1 MAATG
6 RYSVLR
12 PSDLVSLT
20 IRSTGLQER
29 TSTAGVTEWV
39 ATVEGR
45 LIVDLQPQHIAESVA
60 DSLSMQGRPAGPS
73 SLHFIVP
80 AGRVIPLSVEGVLAA
95 ADELELAGTP
105 REQGRAST
113 LELPW
118 RLLLAV
124 EHKARCRHRHRPA
137 PSGNGVTAMWHTRI
151 LAPTPRSHA
160 YSAVFPFA
168 SLPLERPF
176 ADSTPLGDNIA
187 KIATRG
193 RDHPDKPVAVD
204 KLVLTTCGA
213 SFSGSV
219 SYPDLEWTHRMA
231 MGRDVYVRLLQR
243 GVLFPF
249 GHEASTVEVTERKFD
264 PGTGVAGLH
273 RTLTLVVTQPVL
285 DYDIEAAHQREFPF
299 HRVAIDPVLVTPLDR
314 PASGARAYWLSR
326 DGHPVMFTVHASSA
340 GDVIPLHLPLL
351 FAEKG
356 TDVGHLNTLYAGG
369 PREDLEADPAP
380 PTAVVDRAV
389 PLVVRRRADKVVEA
403 VEGTEQHVRSLTL
416 AATRIGSGTAF
427 HPRIAGLEVMLP
439 AVQQLLGQ
447 HQTIRATLAPEVAAA
462 AGTGSPPDVL
472 LQLPDK
478 VPVNFAAARAAV
490 AAAPSMA
497 VDRIHRELGPTVAN
511 LPTDPAKLFD
521 RAAKLLGVVP
531 LVDIIG
537 QVTGR
542 PTITWSRT
550 PTPRATLHWTESLT
564 RERGPFE
571 PLDDC
576 RVTLDVRTELV
587 NGRPQT
593 TTDGTVTNFAI
604 GIPSPEEDKYLVKL
618 GFTALKFHAEPGEL
632 PETTLVISSA
642 RLGQQLKFVQ
652 KLSTYLPGIGAKAPT
667 VDVGAREVRV
677 RYALAV
683 SPPPQLGV
691 FVLQN
696 LLLQAGITLS
706 LGNDPVTVDFTFGT
720 RDRPFLVTVMGF
732 GGGGYLELGIRA
744 GGDDS
749 GLERFVGG
757 IEFGAAVA
765 MDFGVARGEVHVFG
779 GVVFTKQGSKVEITG
794 YLRIGGSLRVLGLVS
809 VSVEL
814 TISLTY
820 VEPNVLRGKARLL
833 IAVDLTF
840 WSTSVEITCEKTFIG
855 SDETVAPRGRGAL
868 AAAGPS
874 SVQQAWGPV
883 GSSFP
888 WHTYCQAFTRE

>member
-1 MAATG
+1 MPT
-6 RYSVLR
+6 
-12 PSDLVSLT
+12 
-20 IRSTGLQER
+20 
-29 TSTAGVTEWV
+29 
-39 ATVEGR
+39 
-45 LIVDLQPQHIAESVA
+45 
-60 DSLSMQGRPAGPS
+60 
-73 SLHFIVP
+73 
-80 AGRVIPLSVEGVLAA
+80 GRVIPLTVEGVLAA
-95 ADELELAGTP
+95 MNELKLAGTP
-105 REQGRAST
+105 REQGKAST

-124 EHKARCRHRHRPA
+124 EDKARCRHPRRPA
-137 PSGNGVTAMWHTRI
+137 TSDAGVTALWHTRV
-151 LAPTPRSHA
+151 LAPSSPA

-168 SLPLERPF
+168 SLPLETPF
-176 ADSTPLGDNIA
+176 SDSTPLADGVK
-187 KIATRG
+187 KIAALG
-193 RDHPDKPVAVD
+193 HDHPGTPVAVD
-204 KLVLTTCGA
+204 TLLLSACGA
-213 SFSGSV
+213 WFSGSV
-219 SYPDLEWTHRMA
+219 SYPDLEWTHRVV

-249 GHEASTVEVTERKFD
+249 GNEASTVEVTERKFD
-264 PGTGVAGLH
+264 PVTGVAGLH

-285 DYDIEAAHQREFPF
+285 DYGIEQRHEREFPF
-299 HRVAIDPVLVTPLDR
+299 HRVAIEPVLVTPLDR
-314 PASGARAYWLSR
+314 PASSARAHWLTR
-326 DGHPVMFTVHASSA
+326 DGRPVMFTVHASSA
-340 GDVIPLHLPLL
+340 GDVVPLRLPLI

-356 TDVGHLNTLYAGG
+356 TDVGDLNALYAQGG
-369 PREDLEADPAP
+369 PREDAEVAPGP
-380 PTAVVDRAV
+380 PTVVVDRAV
-389 PLVVRRRADKVVEA
+389 PLVLRRRADKVVEA
-403 VEGTEQHVRSLTL
+403 VERTEQHVRTLTL

-427 HPRIAGLEVMLP
+427 HPRIAGLEVLLP

-447 HQTIRATLAPEVAAA
+447 HATIRATLAREVADA
-462 AGTGSPPDVL
+462 AGSVSPPDVL
-472 LQLPDK
+472 LELPDK

-521 RAAKLLGVVP
+521 RGAKLLGVVP

-537 QVTGR
+537 QVTER
-542 PTITWSRT
+542 PTIIWSRT
-550 PTPRATLHWTESLT
+550 PTPRATLHWTQSLT
-564 RERGPFE
+564 REKGPFK
-571 PLDDC
+571 PLADC
-576 RVTLDVRTELV
+576 RVTLDVQTELV
-587 NGRPQT
+587 GGQPRT

-604 GIPSPEEDKYLVKL
+604 GIPSPQEDKYLVKL
-618 GFTALKFHAEPGEL
+618 GFTALKFHAESGEL
-632 PETTLVISSA
+632 PKTTLVISSA

-652 KLSTYLPGIGAKAPT
+652 KLSNYLPGIGGKAPT
-667 VDVGAREVRV
+667 VDIGSREVRV

-706 LGNDPVTVDFTFGT
+706 LGDDPVTVDFSFGT

-779 GVVFTKQGSKVEITG
+779 GVVFTKRGSTIEIAG
-794 YLRIGGSLRVLGLVS
+794 YLRIGGSVRVLGLIS

-814 TISLTY
+814 TISLTF
-820 VEPNVLRGKARLL
+820 VEPNVLRGKARLV

-840 WSTSVEITCEKTFIG
+840 WST
-855 SDETVAPRGRGAL
+855 
-868 AAAGPS
+868 
-874 SVQQAWGPV
+874 
-883 GSSFP
+883 
-888 WHTYCQAFTRE
+888 

>member
-1 MAATG
+1 MAATD

-29 TSTAGVTEWV
+29 TSTAGIREWV
-39 ATVEGR
+39 ATGEGR
-45 LIVDLQPQHIAESVA
+45 LIVDLQPQHVAESVVG
-60 DSLSMQGRPAGPS
+60 SSSVQGRPAGAT

-80 AGRVIPLSVEGVLAA
+80 PGHVIPLTVEGVLAA
-95 ADELELAGTP
+95 ANKLKLAGTP
-105 REQGRAST
+105 REQGKAST

-124 EHKARCRHRHRPA
+124 EDKARCRHRHRPA
-137 PSGNGVTAMWHTRI
+137 TSDDGVTALWHTRI
-151 LAPTPRSHA
+151 LAPCSPA

-168 SLPLERPF
+168 SLPLETPF
-176 ADSTPLGDNIA
+176 ADSTPLGEGVK
-187 KIATRG
+187 KIAARG
-193 RDHPDKPVAVD
+193 CDHPGTPVSVD
-204 KLVLTTCGA
+204 SLVLSACGA
-213 SFSGSV
+213 WFSGSV
-219 SYPDLEWTHRMA
+219 TYPDLEWTHRIV

-249 GHEASTVEVTERKFD
+249 GNEASTVEVTERKFD
-264 PGTGVAGLH
+264 PVTGVAGLH
-273 RTLTLVVTQPVL
+273 RTLTLVVTRPVL
-285 DYDIEAAHQREFPF
+285 DYGIEKRHEREFPF
-299 HRVAIDPVLVTPLDR
+299 HRVAIEPVLVTPLDR
-314 PASGARAYWLSR
+314 PAAGARAHWLRR
-326 DGHPVMFTVHASSA
+326 DGRPVMFTVHASSA
-340 GDVIPLHLPLL
+340 GDVVPLHLPLV

-356 TDVGHLNTLYAGG
+356 TDVGDLNTLYAGG
-369 PREDLEADPAP
+369 PREDLEAAPGP

-389 PLVVRRRADKVVEA
+389 PLVVRRRADQVVEA
-403 VEGTEQHVRSLTL
+403 VERTEQHVRSLTL

-427 HPRIAGLEVMLP
+427 HPRIAGLEVTLP

-447 HQTIRATLAPEVAAA
+447 HRTIRATLAREVADA
-462 AGTGSPPDVL
+462 AGSVRPPDFL
-472 LQLPDK
+472 LELPEK

-521 RAAKLLGVVP
+521 RGAKLLGVVP

-537 QVTGR
+537 EVTGR

-550 PTPRATLHWTESLT
+550 PTPRATLHWTESLAH
-564 RERGPFE
+564 EKGPFQ
-571 PLDDC
+571 PLADC
-576 RVTLDVRTELV
+576 RVTLDVLTELV
-587 NGRPQT
+587 DGRPRST
-593 TTDGTVTNFAI
+593 IDGTVTNFAI
-604 GIPSPEEDKYLVKL
+604 GIPCPKENKYLVKL
-618 GFTALKFHAEPGEL
+618 GFTALKFHAEPGKL

-652 KLSTYLPGIGAKAPT
+652 QLSRYLPGIGGKAPT
-667 VDVGAREVRV
+667 VEVGSREVRV

-706 LGNDPVTVDFTFGT
+706 LGDDPVTVDFSFGT

-732 GGGGYLELGIRA
+732 GGGGYLELGVRA

-779 GVVFTKQGSKVEITG
+779 GVVFTKRGSTIEIAG
-794 YLRIGGSLRVLGLVS
+794 YLRIGGSVRVLGLVS

-814 TISLTY
+814 TISLTF
-820 VEPNVLRGKARLL
+820 VEPNILRGKARLV

-840 WSTSVEITCEKTFIG
+840 WSTSVEITCEKTFTG
-855 SDETVAPRGRGAL
+855 SDQAVAPRERAAL
-868 AAAGPS
+868 TAANPS
-874 SVQQAWGPV
+874 SVQHAWGPV

-888 WHTYCQAFTRE
+888 WQTYCKAFTRE

>member
-1 MAATG
+1 MPT
-6 RYSVLR
+6 
-12 PSDLVSLT
+12 
-20 IRSTGLQER
+20 
-29 TSTAGVTEWV
+29 
-39 ATVEGR
+39 
-45 LIVDLQPQHIAESVA
+45 
-60 DSLSMQGRPAGPS
+60 
-73 SLHFIVP
+73 
-80 AGRVIPLSVEGVLAA
+80 GRVIPLTVEGVLAA
-95 ADELELAGTP
+95 MNELKLAGTP
-105 REQGRAST
+105 REQGKAST

-124 EHKARCRHRHRPA
+124 EDKARCRHPRRPA
-137 PSGNGVTAMWHTRI
+137 TSDAGVTALWHTRV
-151 LAPTPRSHA
+151 LAPYSPA

-168 SLPLERPF
+168 SLPLETPF
-176 ADSTPLGDNIA
+176 SDSTPLADGVK
-187 KIATRG
+187 KIAALG
-193 RDHPDKPVAVD
+193 HDHPGTPVAVD
-204 KLVLTTCGA
+204 TLVLSACGA
-213 SFSGSV
+213 WFSGSV
-219 SYPDLEWTHRMA
+219 SYPDLEWTHRVV

-249 GHEASTVEVTERKFD
+249 GNEASTVEVTERKFD
-264 PGTGVAGLH
+264 PVTGVAGLH

-285 DYDIEAAHQREFPF
+285 EYGIEQRHEREFPF
-299 HRVAIDPVLVTPLDR
+299 HRVAIEPVLVTPLDR
-314 PASGARAYWLSR
+314 PASSARAHWLTR
-326 DGHPVMFTVHASSA
+326 DGRPVMFTVHASSA
-340 GDVIPLHLPLL
+340 GDVVPLRLPLI

-356 TDVGHLNTLYAGG
+356 TDVGDLNALYAQGG
-369 PREDLEADPAP
+369 PREDAEVAPGP

-389 PLVVRRRADKVVEA
+389 PLVLRRRADKVVEA
-403 VEGTEQHVRSLTL
+403 VERTEQHVRTLTL

-427 HPRIAGLEVMLP
+427 HPRIAGLEVLLP

-447 HQTIRATLAPEVAAA
+447 HATIRATLAREVADA
-462 AGTGSPPDVL
+462 AGSVSPPDVL
-472 LQLPDK
+472 LELPDK

-521 RAAKLLGVVP
+521 RGAKLLGVVP

-537 QVTGR
+537 QVTER
-542 PTITWSRT
+542 PTIIWSRT

-564 RERGPFE
+564 REKGPFK
-571 PLDDC
+571 PLADC
-576 RVTLDVRTELV
+576 RVTLDVQTELV
-587 NGRPQT
+587 GGQPRT

-604 GIPSPEEDKYLVKL
+604 GIPSPQEDKYLVKL
-618 GFTALKFHAEPGEL
+618 GFTALKFHAESGEL
-632 PETTLVISSA
+632 PKTTLVISSA

-652 KLSTYLPGIGAKAPT
+652 KLSSYLPGIGGKAPT
-667 VDVGAREVRV
+667 VDIGSREVRV

-706 LGNDPVTVDFTFGT
+706 LGDDPVTVDFSFGT

-744 GGDDS
+744 GGADS

-779 GVVFTKQGSKVEITG
+779 GIVFTKRGSTIEIAG
-794 YLRIGGSLRVLGLVS
+794 YLRIGGSVRVLGLIS

-814 TISLTY
+814 TISLTF
-820 VEPNVLRGKARLL
+820 VEPNVLRGKARLV

-840 WSTSVEITCEKTFIG
+840 WSTSVEITCEKTFTG
-855 SDETVAPRGRGAL
+855 SDQAVAPHDRAAL
-868 AAAGPS
+868 TAANPS
-874 SVQQAWGPV
+874 SVQHAWGPV

-888 WHTYCQAFTRE
+888 WHTYCKAFTRE